1 MATLF
6 GKLASRTR
14 KKSAG
19 AGNQSN
25 RPLFLQSPY
34 AQTTLIQ
41 GSIKRLVDLPKY
53 VDLSEWLAIN
63 TFEFFQYVNM
73 FYGSVSEFCTP
84 TTCPSMSAGSCE
96 YHWTDSS
103 KRTLKVSAPQYVDF
117 ATTQIQ
123 AQLSDDTLFPTKSGA
138 EFPPGFLPNVIRPI
152 HRHLL
157 RILAH
162 IYHAHYPHI
171 LQLQTE
177 GHLNTLF
184 AHFACFALTF
194 DTVEGL
200 SAWAGVTGLQIGSGL
215 AAGGM
220 SGAKSSRDKE
230 REKDLEP
237 LRELVAELEP
247 MIA

>member
-1 MATLF
+1 MTTLF
-6 GKLASRTR
+6 GKLTSRSR

-19 AGNQSN
+19 GGNQSN
-25 RPLFLQSPY
+25 RALFLQSPY

-53 VDLSEWLAIN
+53 VDLNEWLAIN

-73 FYGSVSEFCTP
+73 FYGTVSEFCTP
-84 TTCPSMSAGSCE
+84 TSCPSMSAGTCE

-103 KRTLKVSAPQYVDF
+103 KRSIKVSAPQYVDF

-123 AQLSDDTLFPTKSGA
+123 AQLSDETQFPTKSGA
-138 EFPPGFLPNVIRPI
+138 DFPPGFLANIIRPI
-152 HRHLL
+152 HRHLV

-162 IYHAHYPHI
+162 IYHSHYAQI

-184 AHFACFALTF
+184 AHFACFAMTF
-194 DTVEGL
+194 DTLEGL
-200 SAWAGVTGLQIGSGL
+200 NSWASAAGIPIGSGL
-215 AAGGM
+215 AAAGIN
-220 SGAKSSRDKE
+220 GAKLTKDKDKE
-230 REKDLEP
+230 RELEP
-237 LRELVAELEP
+237 LRELIIELEP
-247 MIA
+247 MIS